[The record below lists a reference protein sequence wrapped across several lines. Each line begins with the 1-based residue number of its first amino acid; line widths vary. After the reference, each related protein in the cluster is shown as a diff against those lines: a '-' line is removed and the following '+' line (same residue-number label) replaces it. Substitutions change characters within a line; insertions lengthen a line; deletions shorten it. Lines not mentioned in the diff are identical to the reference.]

1 MRNRVMLCILCVAR
15 LFAHDRTLCYVDD
28 CSAPQPRDY
37 VRLLRLCSCCGSD
50 EVMDQDEMEDLL
62 DDLGIDADY

>member
-1 MRNRVMLCILCVAR
+1 MIHAVSTYCGHQRIFVN
-15 LFAHDRTLCYVDD
+15 
-28 CSAPQPRDY
+28 SACLPAGCDG
-37 VRLLRLCSCCGSD
+37 CSCRAPD